1 MTAVLFRKEWRQ
13 HGLWFLILGGL
24 TLVIFLLVVQ
34 GVNQDGTGGGIFFGI
49 GQALTYFFPIVVFIL
64 CHLLVAVEYR
74 SKTQLFLEG
83 LPLPRWKMV
92 FVKAFIATLLVCA
105 YTIGVVLIGWLASGG
120 SEAVSLRFL
129 GILIS
134 TAALFG
140 WFVTSFFFLIAF
152 LGRYRI
158 PVLIIVFFIF
168 NWLVSSTAV
177 PVNDFPPF
185 ALIERFG
192 FERDIWPRE
201 AMIWTAVIALLL
213 FAVSFTLAL
222 AKEGSVSAILGEKM
236 SYREKMFIGAAI
248 AIGSMAIMMWET
260 PTAEPFDIPGAISEE
275 RNGFHVY
282 VSPEGEPETAD
293 LEVQLAS
300 YLVRELSEK
309 RDWLGISEADFPP
322 LYVVEKTGIEE
333 DLIEWE
339 LVEGDT
345 AILMYADYRNP
356 EFHRETLMAWSMSQ
370 TLDSFSMGR
379 NGLEHRWW
387 IVCGY
392 EGLWEMED
400 ASPERVKAK
409 EKLAFDT
416 LEEFGFSTKQLI
428 GRAQYA
434 DEAGWKEAD
443 AVIYMG
449 FRYLT
454 ENFEM
459 KTLQQFARNTIN
471 RPVTRRDGRAV
482 WWDLTHPVGPEFEK
496 TFGMTLDE
504 FAGATIDYIRKHQP
518 DDVNEKEESE

>member
-13 HGLWFLILGGL
+13 HGLWFVILGGL
-24 TLVIFLLVVQ
+24 TLLVFLMIVR
-34 GVNQDGTGGGIFFGI
+34 GVNQDGTGGGVFFGI
-49 GQALTYFFPIVVFIL
+49 GQGMTYFFPIVVFIL

-74 SKTQLFLEG
+74 NKTQLFLEG

-92 FVKAFIATLLVCA
+92 FVKAFIATSLTCL
-105 YTIGVVLIGWLASGG
+105 YTLAIVLIGWLASGG
-120 SEAVSLRFL
+120 TEAVSPRFL
-129 GILIS
+129 AILIS
-134 TAALFG
+134 TSALFG
-140 WFVTSFFFLIAF
+140 WFVTGFFFLVGF

-158 PVLIIVFFIF
+158 PVLIIVFFLF
-168 NWLVSSTAV
+168 NWLVSSSPV
-177 PVNDFPPF
+177 PVGDFPPF

-192 FERDIWPRE
+192 FEREIWPRDE
-201 AMIWTAVIALLL
+201 MIATTLITLGF
-213 FAVSFTLAL
+213 FAASFTLAL
-222 AKEGSVSAILGEKM
+222 AKEGSVSALLGEKM

-248 AIGSMAIMMWET
+248 AIGSMAVMMWET
-260 PTAEPFDIPGAISEE
+260 PVAEPFDIPGAISEE
-275 RNGFHVY
+275 RNGMHVY
-282 VSPEGEPETAD
+282 VSPEGPQETAD

-309 RDWLGISEADFPP
+309 RDWLGISESDFPP

-339 LVEGDT
+339 PVEGDK

-379 NGLEHRWW
+379 NGVEHRWW

-392 EGLWEMED
+392 EGLWELED
-400 ASPERVKAK
+400 ATPDRVKAR
-409 EKLAFDT
+409 EELAFET
-416 LEEFGFSTKQLI
+416 LDEFGFSVEQLL

-449 FRYLT
+449 FRYLRET
-454 ENFEM
+454 FGME
-459 KTLQQFARNTIN
+459 TLQEFARATIN
-471 RPVTRRDGRAV
+471 RPVTRQDGRAV
-482 WWDLTHPVGPEFEK
+482 WWDKTHPVDRQFENTFDLTLSEFVE
-496 TFGMTLDE
+496 
-504 FAGATIDYIRKHQP
+504 ATIHYIRKHHTEE
-518 DDVNEKEESE
+518 VTEKEESE